1 MSDYDWKKVAQV
13 GCIDYSQKDIDQ
25 TKSTVCHCKFRPATG
40 KAVLDMR
47 ENIINLAADLS
58 RDISDY
64 GKSTIRDEIISLLD
78 GIIYGFVRNM
88 INKSEGKNA
97 Q

>member
-1 MSDYDWKKVAQV
+1 MSEYDWKKVVLVGQV
-13 GCIDYSQKDIDQ
+13 DYSQKDIDQ
-25 TKSTVCHCKFRPATG
+25 TKSTVCSYKVCPATG

-78 GIIYGFVRNM
+78 GIIYGFVRNV
-88 INKSEGKNA
+88 IEESEGKNE